1 MFYRSGASSSIRRSE
16 FPSCPE
22 KRHSEAVFKPPQLWI
37 SRISSRFSRRMTVPR
52 GRFGGQNVIVMYS
65 CIDLAFGNSR
75 QVQLSVGK
83 HASILHMM
91 SLLRCMAVC
100 IPLLKARDNITL
112 RLGNSSSIP
121 SHGLETCFQNFP
133 VTKSVYHHVPTC
145 SNNQTVLNAPI
156 NMINPTKSG
165 GFLKWRKWMI
175 AGGTPMT

>member
-121 SHGLETCFQNFP
+121 SMVSKRVSKISPSPSRFIIMFQ
-133 VTKSVYHHVPTC
+133 HVRTIKR
-145 SNNQTVLNAPI
+145 SSMLQLTWLTQQKVEV
-156 NMINPTKSG
+156 S
-165 GFLKWRKWMI
+165 
-175 AGGTPMT
+175 